1 MCVCLFACVWPK
13 LLEDFSVCA
22 NAIIA
27 IHRIV
32 KVGVYSD
39 LYAESEG
46 SAGPGP
52 LVCVECLIG
61 KQKKPIFKVRA
72 ELPLSRSQ
80 YADGTPRKIEAQ
92 LFW

>member
-52 LVCVECLIG
+52 LVCVE
-61 KQKKPIFKVRA
+61 FKVRA